1 MPTVPLPDNP
11 DLDQLRK
18 QARDL
23 QRAVRAGDEA
33 ALALAREHGRD
44 RALRPSGFPLAS
56 AQLVIAR
63 RHGFA
68 SWPKLHHYIEV
79 IAARSWD
86 PDAPPPAGEPLA
98 DQFLRLACQGYS
110 HDEAAGAA
118 AAARLLA
125 DHPQLPELSL
135 PVAAACADVA
145 RVRRHLAADPALA
158 SAPAGPHGWSPLLY
172 QAYSRHDPRIGEAA
186 TLETARLLLA
196 AGADPDDGRFW
207 RGLPTPFTVLAG
219 VLGGGERAQPG
230 HPHAIGFA
238 RLLLEAG
245 ADPNDG
251 QALYNRMFGPRDDH
265 LELLFEFGLGR
276 DTGGPWH
283 RLLGDQLESPRV
295 MLRNLLAWAVTHDQ
309 RERVAL
315 LARNGVDVVSPV
327 TELRGRGP
335 RVYTPAEH
343 ALLNGHR
350 ELAELLVGLGAA
362 RPRLA
367 PADAFVAAVLA
378 GDADAVRN
386 TDPAVVSAV
395 RRSRAGLVTWA
406 ASQGAPESVPLLAA
420 AGFDVSAFGR
430 SDVPSNQR
438 WHTALHVAAERGDL
452 ALARRLLELG
462 ADPDLPDKH
471 YRSTPLGWARHF
483 GQQPVIDLLE
493 PVTARP
499 APPSG

>member
-23 QRAVRAGDEA
+23 QRAVRAGDGA

-44 RALRPSGFPLAS
+44 RDLGPSGFPLAS

-79 IAARSWD
+79 ITARSWD
-86 PDAPPPAGEPLA
+86 PDVPPPAGEPPA
-98 DQFLRLACQGYS
+98 DRFLRLACLSYS
-110 HDEAAGAA
+110 HDEAADAD

-251 QALYNRMFGPRDDH
+251 QALYNRMFGTRDDH
-265 LELLFEFGLGR
+265 LELLFEFGLGQGP
-276 DTGGPWH
+276 GGPWH

-335 RVYTPAEH
+335 RARTPAEH

-350 ELAELLVGLGAA
+350 ELAELLVGLGAG
-362 RPRLA
+362 RPRLG

-430 SDVPSNQR
+430 SDVPSNEP

-462 ADPDLPDKH
+462 ADPDLPDRH

>member
-1 MPTVPLPDNP
+1 VPTVPLPDNP
-11 DLDQLRK
+11 NLDQLRK

-33 ALALAREHGRD
+33 ALALVREHGRD
-44 RALRPSGFPLAS
+44 RDLGPSGFPLAS

-68 SWPKLHHYIEV
+68 SWPKLRHYVQV

-86 PDAPPPAGEPLA
+86 PDAPRPAGEPLA
-98 DQFLRLACQGYS
+98 DRFLRMACLTDSRDQAADLAS
-110 HDEAAGAA
+110 
-118 AAARLLA
+118 AARLLA
-125 DHPQLPELSL
+125 DHPQLPALSL

-145 RVRRHLAADPALA
+145 SVRRQLAADPSLA
-158 SAPAGPHGWSPLLY
+158 SAAAGPHGWSPLLY
-172 QAYSRHDPRIGEAA
+172 QAYSRHDPRGGRAA
-186 TLETARLLLA
+186 TLQTSRLLLA

-230 HPHAIGFA
+230 HPHSIPLA

-251 QALYNRMFGPRDDH
+251 QALYNRMFGTSDDH
-265 LELLFEFGLGR
+265 LVLLFEFGLGR
-276 DTGGPWH
+276 GPGGPWH
-283 RLLGDQLESPRV
+283 RLLGDQLESPQV

-315 LARNGVDVVSPV
+315 LARSGVDVVSPV

-335 RVYTPAEH
+335 RARTPAEH
-343 ALLNGHR
+343 ALVNGHR
-350 ELAELLVGLGAA
+350 ELAEMLVGLGAA
-362 RPRLA
+362 RPRLG

-378 GDADAVRN
+378 GDADAVRQ
-386 TDPAVVSAV
+386 TAPAVVSAV

-406 ASQGAPESVPLLAA
+406 AGQGAPASVPLLAA
-420 AGFDVSAFGR
+420 AGFDVNAFGR
-430 SDVPSNQR
+430 SDVPSNER

-452 ALARRLLELG
+452 ALARQLLDLG
-462 ADPDLPDKH
+462 ADPDLRDKH

-493 PVTARP
+493 PVTAP
-499 APPSG
+499 PPPSG

>member
-11 DLDQLRK
+11 NLDQLRK

-68 SWPKLHHYIEV
+68 SWPKLHYYIEV

-98 DQFLRLACQGYS
+98 DQFLRLACLSYS